1 MAPSRAEKFWE
12 SDESLSDGQ
21 TQQDMR
27 TAAIPK
33 NRDGELIDGK
43 FPLLQSLGG
52 SEHSAVFLTEL
63 RGQESRK
70 AAIKLIHADTAT
82 AATLLSRWQ
91 TTAGLSQPHL
101 VRLFHAGQCEVEG
114 TPLLYVVTE
123 YAEENLSQVIPLR
136 PLTAAEMGEM
146 LPPLIDALSYLHERR
161 LLHGRVKPSNIMAV
175 DNQLKLSSDT
185 ILTPQEL
192 GASATEPSVF
202 DAPELATGAILPASD
217 VWSLGVT
224 IVTALTQHPPTWEA
238 GTEKLI
244 LPDTIPTA
252 FRAIARECLR
262 RDPAERCTL
271 EQIKVLLRPPPPVT
285 VKRIERP
292 EHRAGK
298 VRPKRN
304 ASAPIIG
311 GIIVLAVLAGIG
323 LVTRRTQP
331 APTET
336 ARTEPAR
343 PIPKTGAERK
353 PGATTASPGSGASQQ
368 HDTVNSRPS
377 EPSGPLATPKT
388 SSGAVAR
395 GAVAERVLPDVP
407 TSARNTITGTVRVN
421 VRVSVGPDGKVSGGT
436 LDSPGPSRYFANLA
450 LQAARNWRFKPP
462 QVNGNSVASEWIL
475 RFQFTRSDTQVVPVE
490 VSP

>member
-1 MAPSRAEKFWE
+1 
-12 SDESLSDGQ
+12 
-21 TQQDMR
+21 MR

-43 FPLLQSLGG
+43 FPVLQSLGG

-82 AATLLSRWQ
+82 EETLLARWQ
-91 TTAGLSQPHL
+91 TTAGLSHPHL
-101 VRLFHAGQCEVEG
+101 VRLVHAGQCEVEG
-114 TPLLYVVTE
+114 IPLLYVVTE
-123 YAEENLSQVIPLR
+123 YAEENLAQVIPSR

-161 LLHGRVKPSNIMAV
+161 LLHGRIKPSNIMAV

-185 ILTPQEL
+185 ILSPEEL
-192 GASATEPSVF
+192 SASATEPNVF
-202 DAPELATGAILPASD
+202 DAPELATGTILPASD

-224 IVTALTQHPPTWEA
+224 IVTALTQHPPAWEA

-252 FRAIARECLR
+252 LRAIARGCLR
-262 RDPAERCTL
+262 RDPGERCTL

-285 VKRIERP
+285 VKRIEQP
-292 EHRAGK
+292 ERRATK
-298 VRPKRN
+298 VRPKGN
-304 ASAPIIG
+304 AAAPIIG

-336 ARTEPAR
+336 TRTQPAR
-343 PIPKTGAERK
+343 PTPKTGAEAK
-353 PGATTASPGSGASQQ
+353 AGAGTASPPSGTSQPR
-368 HDTVNSRPS
+368 DTVNSRPS
-377 EPSGPLATPKT
+377 EPTGPLATPKT
-388 SSGAVAR
+388 SGGAVAR
-395 GAVAERVLPDVP
+395 GAVAEKVVPDVP

-421 VRVSVGPDGKVSGGT
+421 VRVSVAPDGKLLGAT

-450 LQAARNWRFKPP
+450 LQAAHNWRFKPP
-462 QVNGNSVASEWIL
+462 QVNGNSVASEWLL
-475 RFQFTRSDTQVVPVE
+475 RFQFKRSDTQVVPE
-490 VSP
+490 ETAP

>member
-1 MAPSRAEKFWE
+1 
-12 SDESLSDGQ
+12 
-21 TQQDMR
+21 MR

-70 AAIKLIHADTAT
+70 AAIKLVHADIAT
-82 AATLLSRWQ
+82 METQLARWQ

-101 VRLFHAGQCEVEG
+101 VRLFHAGQCEIEG
-114 TPLLYVVTE
+114 APLLYVVTE
-123 YAEENLSQVIPLR
+123 YAEENLSQVIPSR

-161 LLHGRVKPSNIMAV
+161 LLHGQIKPSNIMAV

-185 ILTPQEL
+185 ILSPEEL
-192 GASATEPSVF
+192 GASATEPSMF
-202 DAPELATGAILPASD
+202 DAPELATGTILPASD

-224 IVTALTQHPPTWEA
+224 IVTALTQHPPAWEA
-238 GTEKLI
+238 GSEKLI

-252 FRAIARECLR
+252 LRAIARACLR

-285 VKRIERP
+285 VKRIEQP
-292 EHRAGK
+292 ERRAVR

-323 LVTRRTQP
+323 LVSRRTQP
-331 APTET
+331 TPTEP

-343 PIPKTGAERK
+343 PTPKTGAETK
-353 PGATTASPGSGASQQ
+353 PGAGTASPASGASQGQ
-368 HDTVNSRPS
+368 DTVKSPPP
-377 EPSGPLATPKT
+377 EPSGPPATPKT
-388 SSGAVAR
+388 SGGAVAP
-395 GAVAERVLPDVP
+395 GAVAEKALPDVA
-407 TSARNTITGTVRVN
+407 TSARKTITGTVRVN
-421 VRVSVGPDGKVSGGT
+421 VRVSVGPDGKVLSSN
-436 LDSPGPSRYFANLA
+436 LDSPSPSRYFGNLA

-462 QVNGNSVASEWIL
+462 QLNGNSVASEWIL
-475 RFQFTRSDTQVVPVE
+475 RFQFTRSDTQVVPLE